1 MGTRVRAIGI
11 LVALAVLLTS
21 AQCVMACAVA
31 RCQTQKDIPPCH
43 RQHSGHTDK
52 VPLACSHD
60 LGIGRT
66 AHLNTQISECDFSIL
81 ASATIVVLPAPI
93 VAVGYGV
100 TRQSS
105 SPPGLACLSAVVL
118 RI

>member
-43 RQHSGHTDK
+43 RQHSGQSDK

-60 LGIGRT
+60 LAIGRA
-66 AHLNTQISECDFSIL
+66 AHLNTQISNCDFSNP

-93 VAVGYGV
+93 VDAGYGV
-100 TRQSS
+100 TRQSP
-105 SPPGLACLSAVVL
+105 SPPDLACLSAVVL

>member
-93 VAVGYGV
+93 VAGYRV
-100 TRQSS
+100 TWQSS